1 MNSFDKFTNK
11 LFKNRIKDRAPKDFK
26 IIKVT
31 KGKVTSTTWL
41 QEEKELK
48 SFYKNINGLRYK
60 LLHCFFIA
68 TKIGKLFLDINS
80 LKHSG

>member
-26 IIKVT
+26 IIKVID
-31 KGKVTSTTWL
+31 KKIVSTTWL

-48 SFYKNINGLRYK
+48 DFYKDIKRLRYK

-68 TKIGKLFLDINS
+68 TKIGKLFLDIND
-80 LKHSG
+80 LKHSK